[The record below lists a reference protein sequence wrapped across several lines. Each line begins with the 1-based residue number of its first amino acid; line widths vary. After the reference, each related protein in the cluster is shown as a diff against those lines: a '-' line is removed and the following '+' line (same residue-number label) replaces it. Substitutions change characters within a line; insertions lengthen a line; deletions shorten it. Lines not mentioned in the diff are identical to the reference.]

1 MTVAHAGPAM
11 MSAAEAAATIPDG
24 ATLAMTGSGGGILEA
39 DEVLAGIERC
49 FLTTGHPRGLTV
61 VHGLGIGDGK
71 KTGLNRLAH
80 EGLVRRVIG
89 GHWSWSPAMQTLAA
103 MGAIEA
109 YALPAG
115 IIAALLRESGARRP
129 GVFSQ
134 VGLGTFVDPRRQGGR
149 LNDVSPGDLVTLVDI
164 DGTEYLHYRPLR
176 VDIGLVRG
184 SSMDELG
191 NVSCADEAASLDSQA
206 VAAAARGGGGRVIA
220 QVKRLV
226 TVGAQDPRTVSVPG
240 PLVDIGVVSPGQWQ
254 TYAGEFD
261 AAYCR
266 SAPPDQAPPAPRR
279 CVSGPR
285 DVVARR
291 AAREVPRGCVLNVG
305 FGMSAGVVDILAEE
319 GRLHDVQLAIE
330 QGAVGGV
337 PETGVLF
344 GLSRYPAALV
354 SSLAQFDFFATG
366 MLDVAVLGMAETDRH
381 GNVNVSKVGPSVV
394 GPGGFIDIAHAA
406 DTVVFCGTFTAQGL
420 RAEVRPGEL
429 RITTEG
435 QVRKFV
441 HEVSH
446 VTFDAA
452 TARRRGQRA
461 LYVTERA
468 VFELRDEGPVLVE
481 VAPGVD
487 VRRDVVD
494 RMDFTPAIDP
504 ALRPMPAG
512 VFTP

>member
-1 MTVAHAGPAM
+1 MTGTHAGPAM
-11 MSAAEAAATIPDG
+11 MSAAEAAATVPDG

-39 DEVLAGIERC
+39 DDVLAAIEQR
-49 FLTTGHPRGLTV
+49 FLDTGHPRNLTV
-61 VHGLGIGDGK
+61 VHGLGIGDGQ

-80 EGLVRRVIG
+80 EGLVRRVVG
-89 GHWSWSPAMQTLAA
+89 GHWSWSPAMQALAA
-103 MGAIEA
+103 SGAIEA
-109 YALPAG
+109 YSLPAG

-149 LNDVSPGDLVTLVDI
+149 LNDVSPDDLVTLAEI
-164 DGTEYLHYRPLR
+164 DGVEYLHYRPVH

-191 NVSCADEAASLDSQA
+191 NVSCAEEAASLDSQA
-206 VAAAARGGGGRVIA
+206 VAAAARGCGGRIIA
-220 QVKRLV
+220 QVKRRV
-226 TVGAQDPRTVSVPG
+226 AVGAQDPRTVSVPG
-240 PLVDIGVVSPGQWQ
+240 PLVDIGVLSPGQWQ

-261 AAYCR
+261 AAF
-266 SAPPDQAPPAPRR
+266 SQAAPAGLARPAPRTA
-279 CVSGPR
+279 VPGPR

-291 AAREVPRGCVLNVG
+291 AALEVPSGCVLNVG
-305 FGMSAGVVDILAEE
+305 FGMSAGVVDVLAEQH
-319 GRLHDVQLAIE
+319 RLDDVHLVIE

-337 PETGVLF
+337 PETGELF
-344 GLSRYPAALV
+344 GLSRHPAALV
-354 SSLAQFDFFATG
+354 SSLSQFDFFATG
-366 MLDVAVLGMAETDRH
+366 MLDVAVLGMAEADRY

-406 DTVVFCGTFTAQGL
+406 STVVFCGTFTARGL
-420 RAEVRPGEL
+420 RAEVTPGAL
-429 RITTEG
+429 RIAAEG

-452 TARRRGQRA
+452 AARSRGQRA

-468 VFELRDEGPVLVE
+468 VFELRDEGPVLIE
-481 VAPGVD
+481 IAPGID
-487 VRRDVVD
+487 LNRDVLNH
-494 RMDFTPAIDP
+494 MDFEPVLDP
-504 ALRPMPAG
+504 SPRRMPAG
-512 VFTP
+512 VFTA

>member
-1 MTVAHAGPAM
+1 MTVASAGPAI
-11 MSAAEAAATIPDG
+11 MSAAEAAATVPDG

-39 DEVLAGIERC
+39 DDVLAAIEQR
-49 FLTTGHPRGLTV
+49 FLATGHPRDLTV
-61 VHGLGIGDGK
+61 IHGLGIGDGQ

-80 EGLVRRVIG
+80 EGLVRRVVG
-89 GHWSWSPAMQTLAA
+89 GHWSWSPGMQALAA
-103 MGAIEA
+103 SGAIEA
-109 YALPAG
+109 YSLPTG

-149 LNDVSPGDLVTLVDI
+149 LNDVSHDDLVTLTEI
-164 DGTEYLHYRPLR
+164 DGVEYLHYRPVH

-191 NVSCADEAASLDSQA
+191 NVSCAEEAASLDSQA
-206 VAAAARGGGGRVIA
+206 VAAAARGCGGRIIA
-220 QVKRLV
+220 QVKRRV
-226 TVGAQDPRTVSVPG
+226 AVGGQDPRTVSVPG
-240 PLVDIGVVSPGQWQ
+240 PLVDIGVLSPGQWQ

-261 AAYCR
+261 AAF
-266 SAPPDQAPPAPRR
+266 SQAAPAGRPRPAPRPT
-279 CVSGPR
+279 VPGPR

-291 AAREVPRGCVLNVG
+291 AALEVPSGCVLNVG
-305 FGMSAGVVDILAEE
+305 FGMSAGVVDILAGEH
-319 GRLHDVQLAIE
+319 RLDDVHLVIE

-337 PETGVLF
+337 PETGELF

-366 MLDVAVLGMAETDRH
+366 MLDIAVLGMAEADRY

-406 DTVVFCGTFTAQGL
+406 STVVFCGTFTARGL
-420 RAEVRPGEL
+420 RADVTPGAL
-429 RITTEG
+429 RIAAEG
-435 QVRKFV
+435 RVRKFV
-441 HEVSH
+441 HEVSQ

-468 VFELRDEGPVLVE
+468 VFELRDEGPVLIE
-481 VAPGVD
+481 IAPGID
-487 VRRDVVD
+487 LNRDVLD
-494 RMDFTPAIDP
+494 QMDFQPVLDP
-504 ALRPMPAG
+504 SPRRMPPE
-512 VFTP
+512 VFIA